1 MLCQMR
7 TQDAIIFV
15 IMRTKILVGLPLS
28 STGRGNH
35 RLRLEILDPASKL
48 DYTVMAN
55 LHLHDEL
62 KSSARVVAET
72 LYGPVIG
79 ARSVNGAAVFLE
91 VAYALPPKRFQ
102 DPEPLPTHFR
112 YDNKEHIEEASYAVQ
127 PRNDGQAKGLL
138 PQRIQ

>member
-1 MLCQMR
+1 MR

-48 DYTVMAN
+48 DCTVMAN
-55 LHLHDEL
+55 PHLHDEL
-62 KSSARVVAET
+62 KNSARVVAET

-79 ARSVNGAAVFLE
+79 ARSVNGAAVFLGTCSKSSI
-91 VAYALPPKRFQ
+91 LPVCLPRRCRGRIRF
-102 DPEPLPTHFR
+102 T
-112 YDNKEHIEEASYAVQ
+112 A
-127 PRNDGQAKGLL
+127 QAIS
-138 PQRIQ
+138 RS